1 MLIYKHRIINFR
13 KEIHMNNE
21 GIKFILFLLGI
32 LIIPMIFYIIYIYI
46 ASDFYGKIN
55 NLINKKD
62 SFFYK
67 FLLLILFILFLLFG
81 KLILNI
87 FANYVLNLI

>member
-1 MLIYKHRIINFR
+1 
-13 KEIHMNNE
+13 MNNE